1 MTHLDTKIRDR
12 ILKTRLF
19 ILDLDGTVY
28 LGETLIPGAKDFINR
43 LYSLHI
49 PYVFLTNNSSRNAR
63 FYRNKIAG
71 LGIPVTLENI
81 YTSGQATGIY
91 LAKRKRGARI
101 FVVGTKSLVNELAS
115 YGLTVSRGDGDI
127 DFVVAGFDTELTYAK
142 LRTACDLIDRG
153 VRYIASN
160 PDYVC
165 PIGGRRSIPDCGS
178 ICFMIEQ
185 ATGKKPYVIG
195 KPRPDM
201 LRQLALK
208 FSVPMKSVTMIGDR
222 LYTDIAAGRNAGAF
236 SVCVLS
242 GEATRRG
249 IKHSSVKPDAVINSI
264 ADLNPLFPAHQ
275 R

>member
-1 MTHLDTKIRDR
+1 MTHIDAKIRDR
-12 ILKTRLF
+12 IRKTRLF
-19 ILDLDGTVY
+19 IFDLDGTVY
-28 LGETLIPGAKDFINR
+28 LGKTLIPGARDFINR
-43 LYSLHI
+43 LCSLHI

-63 FYRNKIAG
+63 YYRNKISN

-91 LAKRKRGARI
+91 LAKRKRDARI

-115 YGLTVSRGDGDI
+115 YGLTVSGGGGGV

-142 LRTACDLIDRG
+142 LRTACGLIDRG

-201 LRQLALK
+201 VRQLAQK
-208 FSVPMKSVTMIGDR
+208 FSVPTKAITMIGDR
-222 LYTDIAAGRNAGAF
+222 LYTDIAAARNAGAF

-242 GEATRRG
+242 GEAIRRS
-249 IKHSSVKPDAVINSI
+249 IKQSSIKPDAVINSI
-264 ADLNPLFPAHQ
+264 ADLNPLFSAH

>member
-12 ILKTRLF
+12 IRKTRLF

-28 LGETLIPGAKDFINR
+28 LGETLIPGAKDFINK
-43 LYSLHI
+43 LYKLHI
-49 PYVFLTNNSSRNAR
+49 PYVFLTNNSSRNAHC
-63 FYRNKIAG
+63 YRDKIAA

-91 LAKRKRGARI
+91 LAKRKPGARI
-101 FVVGTKSLVNELAS
+101 FVVGTKAFVNELAS
-115 YGLTVSRGDGDI
+115 YGLTISRGDGPI

-153 VRYIASN
+153 IRYIASN

-201 LRQLALK
+201 VRQLAQK
-208 FSVPMKSVTMIGDR
+208 FSIPATSVTMIGDR

-242 GEATRRG
+242 GEATRRS
-249 IKHSSVKPDAVINSI
+249 IKLSSIKPDAVISSI
-264 ADLNPLFPAHQ
+264 ADLTPLFSAQ
-275 R
+275 RS

>member
-1 MTHLDTKIRDR
+1 MTHLDAKIRNR
-12 ILKTRLF
+12 IRKTRLF

-28 LGETLIPGAKDFINR
+28 LGETLIPGARDFIYR
-43 LYSLHI
+43 LCALHV

-63 FYRNKIAG
+63 HYRDKIAR

-81 YTSGQATGIY
+81 YTSGQATGGY
-91 LAKRKRGARI
+91 LAKKKPGARI
-101 FVVGTKSLVNELAS
+101 FVIGTKSLVKELAS
-115 YGLTVSRGDGDI
+115 YGLVISEGTGAV

-142 LRTACDLIDRG
+142 LRTACNLIDRG

-165 PIGGRRSIPDCGS
+165 PIGGKRSIPDCGS

-201 LRQLALK
+201 VRQLAQK
-208 FSVPMKSVTMIGDR
+208 FAVPVASVTMIGDR
-222 LYTDIAAGRNAGAF
+222 LYTDIAAGKNAGAF

-242 GEATRRG
+242 GEATRRS
-249 IKHSSVKPDAVINSI
+249 IHRSSVKPDAVFNSI
-264 ADLNPLFPAHQ
+264 ADLNPLFSAHP